1 MYTLL
6 KPTEKT
12 EIGRFSNFQKKN
24 SKSFPSRGRTHTKKM
39 DPIEEILSLYE
50 DSSTKSRKNV
60 KIFNTIFKLITTR
73 ELRDSEFST
82 FQNPTLYEIVD
93 EARVDAFVRNFF
105 VLFRTQS
112 FTINSTFIRTA
123 GIGI

>member
-1 MYTLL
+1 
-6 KPTEKT
+6 
-12 EIGRFSNFQKKN
+12 
-24 SKSFPSRGRTHTKKM
+24 M

-50 DSSTKSRKNV
+50 DSCTKSRKNV

-105 VLFRTQS
+105 VLFRTHS
-112 FTINSTFIRTA
+112 FTINSTFVRTT